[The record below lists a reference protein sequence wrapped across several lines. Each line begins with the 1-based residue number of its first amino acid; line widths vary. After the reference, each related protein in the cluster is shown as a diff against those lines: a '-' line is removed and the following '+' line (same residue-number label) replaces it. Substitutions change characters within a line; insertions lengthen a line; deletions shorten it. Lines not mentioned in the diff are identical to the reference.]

1 MAVEEK
7 TKQRTKP
14 CAFLSKTYSNWQDR
28 WPRTITS
35 LLANKGTTVDMTRVL
50 RVYSTSILIKLLSLC
65 RQWREKYQS
74 HLKKKKPQ
82 VQRKEQSFTSDLVF
96 LVKSLVK
103 LLLIIQKKNRV
114 TLTPSV
120 AICMIR
126 NGAMHVIDV
135 IPIPLPCQSNA
146 IEITSRIVFPATI
159 TYFKCTREICET
171 ARRELRIQVFLFLW

>member
-1 MAVEEK
+1 
-7 TKQRTKP
+7 
-14 CAFLSKTYSNWQDR
+14 
-28 WPRTITS
+28 
-35 LLANKGTTVDMTRVL
+35 MTRKI
-50 RVYSTSILIKLLSLC
+50 SISF
-65 RQWREKYQS
+65 
-74 HLKKKKPQ
+74 KKKKPQ

-171 ARRELRIQVFLFLW
+171 ARRELRIEVFFFFVINISKVAQENGKIVTIENRNNTNRCPLPARDVKGLRWCWTILWKRLWYCSRE